1 MLGERGDLGTHFL
14 RKVRRPYQGPAV
26 AAKAAGVIKPRTR
39 LDLEIPVHY
48 CVKYGETMRIAD
60 NEYSEFQ

>member
-1 MLGERGDLGTHFL
+1 M
-14 RKVRRPYQGPAV
+14 RRPYQGPAV

-60 NEYSEFQ
+60 HEYSEFQ